1 MRIVIVGAGEVGFH
15 LAERFTR
22 ENKDVVV
29 VDLNAAAL
37 KRVSE
42 TLDVQ
47 TIKGSG
53 SSPRVLKD
61 AGITGAEVLLAV
73 TNSDE
78 INLIACFFANEL
90 SPQTRKIAR
99 IRNDEYTDF
108 KGALAKD
115 ILNISMVINPDV
127 EVVHSILRIIEAPG
141 AVEIKDFADGRVKMI
156 GIPLPENSSFN
167 GVKLMHLREHVDG
180 LHFIIAAIIRED
192 RLIIPKGGD
201 RLRAGDLIYLV
212 CQAEDMMKSL
222 QVFGVRGES
231 IRNVLIIGGGKIG
244 YLMASELES
253 RSINTKIIDMD
264 PDRGDFLSSELDKTI
279 VLLGDGTDH
288 ELLQEENIADMDL
301 VIALTGDE
309 ETNVLSCL
317 LAKRLGAAKTIT
329 RINKFAYMPLV
340 KAIGVDHIVSPRLS
354 AINSIL
360 HNIRKGKV
368 ISAASIKNDEAEVL
382 EAEAL
387 PTSSLIG
394 QPLKDLKLHKA
405 ALLVCIIR
413 GDTVIIPMG
422 DTVIQ
427 PKDHLVILAS
437 QKTIPSV
444 EKFIAA
450 QTEK

>member
-15 LAERFTR
+15 LAERFSR

-29 VDLNAAAL
+29 IDLSGVAL

-42 TLDVQ
+42 NLDVQ

-90 SPQTRKIAR
+90 SPQTRKIVR

-115 ILNISMVINPDV
+115 LLNISMVINPDV
-127 EVVHSILRIIEAPG
+127 EVVNSILRIIEAPG
-141 AVEIKDFADGRVKMI
+141 AVEVKDFADGRVKMI
-156 GIPLPENSSFN
+156 GVPLPEGSEFD
-167 GVKLMHLREHVDG
+167 GMKLMHLREHLDG
-180 LHFIIAAIIRED
+180 LHIIIAAIIRDD
-192 RLIIPKGGD
+192 RLIIPKGSD
-201 RLRAGDLIYLV
+201 RLRSGDLIYLV
-212 CQAEDMMKSL
+212 CQAGDLLESL
-222 QVFGVRGES
+222 KLFGARGQS

-244 YLMASELES
+244 YLLAKALDS
-253 RSINTKIIDMD
+253 RSINTKIIDME
-264 PDRGDFLSSELDKTI
+264 PRRGDFLSSELDKAI

-301 VIALTGDE
+301 VVALTGDE
-309 ETNVLSCL
+309 ETNILSCL

-340 KAIGVDHIVSPRLS
+340 KAIGVNHIVSPRLS

-368 ISAASIKNDEAEVL
+368 ISAVSIKNDEAEVL

-387 PTSSLIG
+387 SSSVLVG
-394 QPLKDLKLHKA
+394 RPLKDLSLNKV

-413 GDTVIIPMG
+413 GESVIIPMG
-422 DTVIQ
+422 ETVIK
-427 PKDHLVILAS
+427 PKDHLIILS
-437 QKTIPSV
+437 TQKNIPRV
-444 EKFIAA
+444 EQFLAGQA
-450 QTEK
+450 ES